1 MNSQKIQGPG
11 TAEVWG
17 VVQMANT
24 CSVLESGIEK
34 MQFYSALTNVKEIQ
48 DFVMILEVLK
58 DLYFPLGI
66 PYTTW

>member
-1 MNSQKIQGPG
+1 
-11 TAEVWG
+11 
-17 VVQMANT
+17 MANT